1 MTGAR
6 GVAATFGGGLGPATP
21 RLTRVSPPPLPQ
33 CAVYEDRYDLWG
45 LAPQS
50 RLRRQRVRVK
60 RSEEFRRLQG
70 AQALVGA
77 WLELTDVAHPLCRR
91 VLQFAGEA
99 VAFLLVQLI
108 GRAIGLVVRGIR
120 ESVRPGAGSGA
131 LGGWTDPAVPAGPA
145 PARPGPADDDA
156 GDGYVLSLAYA

>member
-1 MTGAR
+1 M
-6 GVAATFGGGLGPATP
+6 
-21 RLTRVSPPPLPQ
+21 
-33 CAVYEDRYDLWG
+33 
-45 LAPQS
+45 
-50 RLRRQRVRVK
+50 
-60 RSEEFRRLQG
+60 
-70 AQALVGA
+70 
-77 WLELTDVAHPLCRR
+77 
-91 VLQFAGEA
+91 LQFAGEA